1 LRSWEYERRKG
12 NNKKINENG
21 KRERESVWRKLLR
34 IATDICKSD
43 ISVHIKSLGTDV
55 VRGFHMSWS

>member
-21 KRERESVWRKLLR
+21 KRERERHTHTQTPLMKAVMNRITYLLKKV
-34 IATDICKSD
+34 IIY
-43 ISVHIKSLGTDV
+43 LY
-55 VRGFHMSWS
+55 FHTFIN